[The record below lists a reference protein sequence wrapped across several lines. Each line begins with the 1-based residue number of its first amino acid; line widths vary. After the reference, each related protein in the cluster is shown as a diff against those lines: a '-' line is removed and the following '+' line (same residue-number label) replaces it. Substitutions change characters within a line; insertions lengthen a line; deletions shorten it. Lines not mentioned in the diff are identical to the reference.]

1 MGNETVTTANPV
13 VHPEMEKSLV
23 KYPAAIDVK
32 DMHTNSKAK
41 HQIN

>member
-23 KYPAAIDVK
+23 KYPNAIDVEK
-32 DMHTNSKAK
+32 IHSASKGK
-41 HQIN
+41 HQLN